1 MGLFYFIVIYFIQFT
16 IFTLLQVEIIMW
28 LNELEVGAPRV
39 LS

>member
-16 IFTLLQVEIIMW
+16 IFTILQVEIIMW